1 MNNQT
6 WNLIEI
12 YLSPIYFDMSI
23 EGSIKEK
30 IDELIYKALRQQ
42 EVKNTKFRMN
52 SQSATT

>member
-1 MNNQT
+1 
-6 WNLIEI
+6 
-12 YLSPIYFDMSI
+12 MSI

-30 IDELIYKALRQQ
+30 TDELIYKALRQQ